1 MALDPEVIILS
12 DSSDNRNPNDAMKN
26 SSAVRSGRVYRVNAD
41 ILSRPGPRLADALE
55 QLATLFRQEPA
66 GN

>member
-1 MALDPEVIILS
+1 MIILS
-12 DSSDNRNPNDAMKN
+12 DSPDNLKPNDALRN
-26 SSAVRSGRVYRVNAD
+26 SAAVRSGRVYRVNAD

-55 QLATLFRQEPA
+55 QLAALLRQEPT